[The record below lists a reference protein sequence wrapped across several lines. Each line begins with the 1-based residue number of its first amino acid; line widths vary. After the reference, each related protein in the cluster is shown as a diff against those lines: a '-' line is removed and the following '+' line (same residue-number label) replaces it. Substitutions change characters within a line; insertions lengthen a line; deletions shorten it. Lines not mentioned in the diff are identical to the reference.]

1 MPPFGM
7 LINPDYEASS
17 GGFTPPDLSLCT
29 SWFRADLGVSLSGS
43 EVTDLADQSGAG
55 ILPTLTRV
63 GALPGPTLD
72 PTGIGGRADLIWDAG
87 IGTLL
92 AGNMAMLAGVDGLTL
107 ALIMQS
113 TNTAAGRLFGMQYN
127 AFHYLLG
134 VNLSGGLGDGI
145 ASYFTADITEARSD
159 APVNDGTTH
168 IIMATWSAAD
178 ELARLYVDGT
188 TPAIITAVSAT
199 APASGA
205 GDVNAAGGGSDGAAV
220 YQGYT
225 GRMPEF
231 LSYGRPLD
239 AGGGADL
246 VTLFNYLTGNT

>member
-7 LINPDYEASS
+7 LINPDYEAAS
-17 GGFTPPDLSLCT
+17 GGFTPPDLTLCT

-72 PTGIGGRADLIWDAG
+72 SSGIGGRADLIWDAG

-92 AGNMAMLAGVDGLTL
+92 AGNMAMLAGVDGITL
-107 ALIMQS
+107 AVIMQS
-113 TNTAAGRLFGMQYN
+113 TNTAAGRMWGMQYN

-145 ASYFTADITEARSD
+145 ASYVTEDITEARSD

-168 IIMATWSAAD
+168 IIIGTWSAVD
-178 ELARLYVDGT
+178 ELARIYIDGT

-199 APASGA
+199 APTSGA
-205 GDVNAAGGGSDGAAV
+205 GDVNAAGGGSDGSAI

-239 AGGGADL
+239 ADGGADL
-246 VTLFNYLTGNT
+246 VTLYNYLVGNT